1 MDIYKPI
8 NKHFFENKKIK
19 ISFSKALNKKERYFL
34 KFLFT
39 EYKLLEKLEKTTV
52 LSDIELTEIMKVLKF
67 KSFQQL
73 KKFLDNLQLKK
84 LEFFIFSNDNT
95 VIYGRFP
102 ILASYSIVYSKIEF
116 QFPRE
121 IHAARKNDTLFS
133 LLRLDFMIFMG
144 DEAIYNFYTYLISDR
159 NYNNH
164 TIITLGR
171 LKEIFDIEDK
181 YERFFDFEKQ
191 VLKKAI
197 ETINI
202 FSDIKVVY
210 EKIKTGE
217 YMNNKVEKIRFK
229 IIDNNKKNI
238 EQKNIELSENINT
251 IMEIIKNDIKDF
263 HSVYELIKTYILKKD
278 YDYVYKN
285 ILFTQKHFKN
295 NIEKHLKKVLL
306 LDLGQSLKNSLKHE
320 TEVLNIK
327 KNYRNPFFLQLDI
340 SNLMRQNQLENE
352 LKILLDDG
360 YFNEILT
367 LKDEQI
373 MEENFTDFK
382 IYIKYL
388 KNSKSQIK
396 ITKFL

>member
-19 ISFSKALNKKERYFL
+19 ISFSKALNKKEHYFL

-84 LEFFIFSNDNT
+84 LEFFISSNDNT

-102 ILASYSIVYSKIEF
+102 VLVSYSIIYSKIEF
-116 QFPRE
+116 QFARE
-121 IHAARKNDTLFS
+121 LQAARKNNTLFS

-159 NYNNH
+159 NYNNY

-171 LKEIFDIEDK
+171 LKEIFAIEDK

-197 ETINI
+197 
-202 FSDIKVVY
+202 
-210 EKIKTGE
+210 
-217 YMNNKVEKIRFK
+217 
-229 IIDNNKKNI
+229 
-238 EQKNIELSENINT
+238 
-251 IMEIIKNDIKDF
+251 
-263 HSVYELIKTYILKKD
+263 
-278 YDYVYKN
+278 
-285 ILFTQKHFKN
+285 
-295 NIEKHLKKVLL
+295 
-306 LDLGQSLKNSLKHE
+306 
-320 TEVLNIK
+320 
-327 KNYRNPFFLQLDI
+327 
-340 SNLMRQNQLENE
+340 
-352 LKILLDDG
+352 
-360 YFNEILT
+360 
-367 LKDEQI
+367 
-373 MEENFTDFK
+373 
-382 IYIKYL
+382 
-388 KNSKSQIK
+388 
-396 ITKFL
+396 